1 MQVVTLDT
9 NGLSRIPYN
18 EIKTLLQER
27 FLEVQPDII
36 FRGTPAG
43 DIVNIATDVI
53 DNLADNLL
61 SMFQQLQ
68 LAYSEGVMLG
78 VLGQLQGAPRLSGS
92 KTIQDITIETNRITT
107 LVGGVFKVK
116 DATQNIYVLQD
127 TQTNL
132 AIGTH
137 LLTFVAESEG
147 AIESGLNTINII
159 DTPQV
164 GVISVNNAT
173 APTFVGT
180 NFESDVRYR
189 TRLALSKQINA
200 LGYLG
205 SLLAQ
210 LFNIENVTLANAIDN
225 KTDVVDIYGIPAR
238 HTACVVEGGD
248 ENVIAETISKYTNL
262 PTFGDI
268 GIDVLLPNNL
278 TQVFYFSRPVNTPI
292 YAKIEI
298 KNTGNYPDFDFIKEA
313 IVAEVGFSITSRASG
328 DRIIQIIKNIPNIN
342 IVVYDA
348 LISLDDVLYEE
359 EIENNSYKVRYVFD
373 FDKIT
378 FDVIV

>member
-9 NGLSRIPYN
+9 NGLNRISYN

-27 FLEVQPDII
+27 FLEIQPNII

-53 DNLADNLL
+53 DNLADNIL
-61 SMFQQLQ
+61 SIFQQLQ
-68 LAYSEGVMLG
+68 LIYSEGVMLD
-78 VLGQLQGAPRLSGS
+78 VLGQLQGVSRLVGS
-92 KTIQDITIETNRITT
+92 KTIQDIIVETNRIIT
-107 LVGGVFKVK
+107 LVGSEFRVK

-132 AIGTH
+132 PIGTH

-164 GVISVNNAT
+164 GVVSVNNTT

-180 NFESDVRYR
+180 NFENDVKYK

-200 LGYLG
+200 LGYIG
-205 SLLAQ
+205 SLIAQ
-210 LFNIENVTLANAIDN
+210 LLNIENVILANAIDN
-225 KTDVVDIYGIPAR
+225 KTDTVDIYGIPAR
-238 HTACVVEGGD
+238 HTACVIEGGD

-268 GIDVLLPNNL
+268 GIDILLPNNL
-278 TQVFYFSRPVNTPI
+278 TQIFYFSRPINVPI

-298 KNTGNYPDFDFIKEA
+298 KNTGNYPNLDFIKEI
-313 IVAEVGFSITSRASG
+313 IVEEVGFAITSRASS

-342 IVVYDA
+342 IVVYNT
-348 LISLDDVLYEE
+348 LISLDDISYVE
-359 EIENNSYKVRYVFD
+359 EIENNSYKTRYVFD

-378 FDVIV
+378 FDVVV

>member
-78 VLGQLQGAPRLSGS
+78 VLGQLQGTPRLSGS

-210 LFNIENVTLANAIDN
+210 LLNIENVTLANAIDN